1 MHILF
6 KMDDIARQ
14 TFIRNQNINDS
25 GQTRGQR
32 VRSTQFPENS
42 TEHIIVKAN
51 SDGYGFS
58 ENFSKNDSLKNISI
72 REPLVGLVK
81 RINKKVQQIYM
92 EKRRLEGK
100 NLLNQYS
107 WQLAIVAVCIILG
120 LALMVASQTVE
131 NTSASSTLAWI
142 GIATMAVVCVTL
154 SVISVS
160 VIKSDIMQFDIDSNI
175 EKAVNCILADFNSK
189 NEDISVNAE
198 SGMRWLQVN
207 HPPRKLSGLS

>member
-58 ENFSKNDSLKNISI
+58 ENFSKNDSLKSISI
-72 REPLVGLVK
+72 REPLVALVR

-120 LALMVASQTVE
+120 LALLVASQTVE

-142 GIATMAVVCVTL
+142 GIATMAVVCVAL

-189 NEDISVNAE
+189 NTDISVNAE